1 MDFKAVRQEMTE
13 QALLIEE
20 ALKRRPRISLVELA
34 DVCDLSPAQAGFI
47 MEQMKVFNM
56 VYQVAFGRFSLTP
69 EYRKTLN

>member
-20 ALKRRPRISLVELA
+20 ALKRSPRISLVELA

-47 MEQMKVFNM
+47 MEQMRILMNFHIVNL
-56 VYQVAFGRFSLTP
+56 VIIQVHHFP
-69 EYRKTLN
+69 H